1 MRNKKIFELDN
12 LAQKIKNLK
21 KLKPNSKIILCHGVF
36 DVVHIGHIRYFKE
49 AKKKGDFL
57 VVSVT
62 ADRFVNKGLNRPY
75 FKNQLRLEFLSSIK
89 EIDAVCL
96 SNHASSIDV
105 IDKIKPD
112 LYMKG
117 NEYSKLKLDLTK
129 KIYLEKKAVTKHGGK
144 LIFSKNIVFSS
155 SNIINKFL
163 DVPENINQKY
173 IKKINNDKLTNE
185 LINNINKISDLK
197 ILVIGETIIDRY
209 VLSEPLGKPGK
220 DTHIVIRN
228 KSEKNYVG
236 GAAAVAKNVSSFGAN
251 ISFLSCLGKK

>member
-1 MRNKKIFELDN
+1 MVCLMLF
-12 LAQKIKNLK
+12 
-21 KLKPNSKIILCHGVF
+21 IL
-36 DVVHIGHIRYFKE
+36 GHIRYFKE

-144 LIFSKNIVFSS
+144 LIF
-155 SNIINKFL
+155 
-163 DVPENINQKY
+163 Q
-173 IKKINNDKLTNE
+173 
-185 LINNINKISDLK
+185 K
-197 ILVIGETIIDRY
+197 ILYLVQVI
-209 VLSEPLGKPGK
+209 
-220 DTHIVIRN
+220 
-228 KSEKNYVG
+228 
-236 GAAAVAKNVSSFGAN
+236 
-251 ISFLSCLGKK
+251 